1 MWGTAG
7 IGLALGAGMYPLG
20 IFCTVAVVM
29 VQVIMHRLP
38 MVNDQYQNNYI
49 EITVSDD
56 NGFRNAL
63 TKHLDTWHAQVME
76 TSISHNQDG
85 TTSYSMVVKMK
96 NDVKQEDIFAFL
108 ENNSNVISFRQTTNG

>member
-1 MWGTAG
+1 MGS
-7 IGLALGAGMYPLG
+7 LAS
-20 IFCTVAVVM
+20 C
-29 VQVIMHRLP
+29 
-38 MVNDQYQNNYI
+38 
-49 EITVSDD
+49 S
-56 NGFRNAL
+56 FRSAL
-63 TKHLDTWHAQVME
+63 TKHLDAWHAQVME